1 MPATRFLGEA
11 EWYFFQ
17 SSRRPERSIW

>member
-1 MPATRFLGEA
+1 MSATRFLGEA

-17 SSRRPERSIW
+17 TDNQARFTIK